1 MPGFEPTSEE
11 LHQTGTFEGC
21 ATDWATAL
29 RPRLDKF
36 VFHFHNFSLF
46 SVYLLIGVTVMTL
59 TLSVIYSV
67 PEFDMTSFFL
77 ISCASGNSGI
87 GLPGANGSGNGNGS
101 SGDPERIRL
110 HSSGSAGPLYTQQQ
124 DERSSLVRFK
134 SPYYGRKHSCFP
146 PSSPGFESWPRRD
159 FFSLLLSWWTVLR
172 SNPSSAQ

>member
-1 MPGFEPTSEE
+1 
-11 LHQTGTFEGC
+11 
-21 ATDWATAL
+21 
-29 RPRLDKF
+29 
-36 VFHFHNFSLF
+36 
-46 SVYLLIGVTVMTL
+46 MTL

-124 DERSSLVRFK
+124 DERSSLVRFM
-134 SPYYGRKHSCFP
+134 SPY
-146 PSSPGFESWPRRD
+146 
-159 FFSLLLSWWTVLR
+159 
-172 SNPSSAQ
+172 